1 MLEYLCPGREDLV
14 WLVGDTFPIGR
25 DVAGASVA
33 QLSAW
38 TGEQEQLLSLP
49 PGFGLDRV
57 RWLALYC
64 RDCRDKVALQVLIPE
79 SFL

>member
-1 MLEYLCPGREDLV
+1 M

-25 DVAGASVA
+25 DVTGASVA
-33 QLSAW
+33 QLSTW

-49 PGFGLDRV
+49 PGFSLERV

-64 RDCRDKVALQVLIPE
+64 SHCRDKVGLQVFIPE